1 MRFSIVCP
9 PPPSPWAIPA
19 VITLYPYGAYTL
31 SQAFKDDRTCTC
43 AVTADGLLR
52 DVHTRNVVEGGA
64 GEQYVPA
71 LDSTPLQPQSTP
83 PQVNAG
89 QPLPPPQPNEPSCPV
104 VIDPMGYYA
113 RRDTLGNVFN
123 LGDNGAA
130 QIPRVNLSMIE
141 SYAVATDRPRL
152 AQRLCSNL
160 DGLSYD
166 EDGAVPTNSPATMR
180 ELRYNWMWVVQRPV
194 NRDKNTLRMQ
204 VVVFDKRPHMF
215 NPPRSEAVF
224 HPVITNPGS
233 PTAGARTGPTF
244 TPGETAILNVPV
256 SAELRKG
263 SWVMDATLLNQ
274 GDPTQNAKSDN
285 DGTVAVPVPVA
296 RTLRHA
302 EFYRVLSVSDAA
314 NGTQSVEVHR
324 PISRPD
330 GKYNPA
336 NPAAFQYVGTLV
348 VMPTVTD
355 VFERN
360 QLTAAT
366 GP

>member
-1 MRFSIVCP
+1 M
-9 PPPSPWAIPA
+9 
-19 VITLYPYGAYTL
+19 
-31 SQAFKDDRTCTC
+31 
-43 AVTADGLLR
+43 
-52 DVHTRNVVEGGA
+52 
-64 GEQYVPA
+64 
-71 LDSTPLQPQSTP
+71 LDSTPTQPQSTP

-113 RRDTLGNVFN
+113 RGGGTNGVGTP

-130 QIPRVNLSMIE
+130 QIPRVNLTMIE
-141 SYAVATDRPRL
+141 SYANTPLKPITVPPTFPDPKPL

-166 EDGAVPTNSPATMR
+166 EDGAVPTNNPATMR

-204 VVVFDKRPHMF
+204 VVVFDKRAHMF
-215 NPPRSEAVF
+215 APRGAEAVF
-224 HPVITNPGS
+224 HPVITNPGN
-233 PTAGARTGPTF
+233 PVTGTRTGPTF
-244 TPGETAILNVPV
+244 IPGETAITNVP
-256 SAELRKG
+256 AAADIRKG

-285 DGTVAVPVPVA
+285 DGTVAVPVLVA

-302 EFYRVLSVSDAA
+302 EFYRVLSVTDAG
-314 NGTQSVEVHR
+314 NNTQTLEVHR

-330 GKYNPA
+330 GKYSAA
-336 NPAAFQYVGTLV
+336 NPAAYQYFGTLV

-360 QLTAAT
+360 QMTAAT
-366 GP
+366 GQ